1 MAIDYSTMRTS
12 GDVTTHTL
20 NMFRAWGYRPIILDS
35 RTKLDLKNCGKV
47 PLLKERS
54 EKLKSDAELDDAAAT
69 GYNIGLRLPD
79 TALVVDI
86 DPRHGGDES
95 FERLKE
101 ELHLDDIEEHTLVV
115 HTGGGGWHLIFRK
128 RADTVVRKTLRD
140 YPGIDFLTGNA
151 KSYIVCA
158 GSFHYLSGHHYELD
172 EWSCWSTDKP
182 PAAPKA
188 LLKKII
194 KKRVK
199 PCVPTAGSLGLS
211 NDELAELLSDFD
223 AKDFRDQ
230 DEWLRMAMACH
241 HMTGGAGYDAF
252 SAWSASDPQYEGDGT
267 VWGRWES
274 LGKDGGVEQVTHG
287 HILQLYTDG
296 YSGLLAV
303 PDWFSERCDKLK
315 ALRVVDEFSDE
326 GDVLDT
332 VEHEAMRYPLTE
344 LGNAERLVEYCGQDC
359 LYNGSIGW
367 LVWDGMRYARDD
379 DPDNK
384 PRMISKA
391 IASVR
396 EFGKIA
402 DDKRVRAWATKS
414 ESEAKLKSAINLSKE
429 MLHVPSD
436 ALDSDKYTLNTL
448 SGIVDLRTGK
458 LSPHSRNARLTNLAK
473 VKYDPKAK
481 APRFE
486 KFLHEVM
493 PDKKVRDWMQTAIG
507 YAATGSTVEQMMV
520 ILHGPGR
527 NGKSLLVNTI
537 AAILGKD
544 YSCTVDSKRL
554 LGSAN
559 GSGDDYKRTGAAL
572 RGKRLVVS
580 NETKKGV
587 AIDEAQIKA
596 LTSDEPI
603 VGARLYKDAA
613 EFDPTHTVFLTTNPT
628 PRIQDGGYAMWRR
641 LVLVP
646 FDVIIGADDVDL
658 TLKDKLLDE
667 AEGVL
672 RWVVDGAVKWCE
684 NRDVPLTERLP
695 VALVEAREE
704 YQEEEDRVIEWAR
717 ARTKKGNLKA
727 SSKTFGRSTVSDLHR
742 DYEAWCSY
750 HGDKHIK
757 GRKSFSQQLVSNGH
771 KRKRYEEGY
780 CFALVLRADREK
792 LPSVF
797 DDSDD

>member
-12 GDVTTHTL
+12 GEVTAHTL
-20 NMFRAWGYRPIILDS
+20 DIFRAWGYRPIILDS
-35 RTKLDLKNCGKV
+35 RAKLDLKNCGKV
-47 PLLKERS
+47 PLLKEHT
-54 EKLKSDAELDDAAAT
+54 EKLKSGAELDDAAAT

-101 ELHLDDIEEHTLVV
+101 DLSLDDIEEHALVV
-115 HTGGGGWHLIFRK
+115 HTGSGGRHLIFRK
-128 RADTVVRKTLRD
+128 RADTVTRKTLRD
-140 YPGIDFLTGNA
+140 YPGIDFLAGNA

-158 GSFHYLSGHHYELD
+158 GSFHYLGGQHYELD
-172 EWSCWSTDKP
+172 EWSDWSANKP
-182 PAAPKA
+182 PAAPPA
-188 LLKKII
+188 LLKEIVKERRI
-194 KKRVK
+194 K
-199 PCVPTAGSLGLS
+199 PCAAVGSLGLS
-211 NDELAELLSDFD
+211 NDELAELLNDFD
-223 AKDFRDQ
+223 PKDFRDQ

-252 SAWSASDPQYEGDGT
+252 SAWSASDPRYDGDGT

-274 LGKDGGVEQVTHG
+274 LGKDDGVEQVTHG
-287 HILQLYTDG
+287 HVLQLYADG
-296 YSGLLAV
+296 HSGLLAV
-303 PDWFSERCDKLK
+303 PDWFSARCDSFK
-315 ALRVVDEFSDE
+315 ASKVVDEFVDE
-326 GDVLDT
+326 GEVLDT

-344 LGNAERLVEYCGQDC
+344 LGNAERLVKYCGQDC

-396 EFGKIA
+396 QFGELA

-414 ESEAKLKSAINLSKE
+414 ESEAKLKSAVNLSKE
-429 MLHVPSD
+429 MMHVPSD

-448 SGIVDLRTGK
+448 SGIVDLRTGQ
-458 LSPHSRNARLTNLAK
+458 LSPHSRSARLTNLAK
-473 VKYDPKAK
+473 VKYDPRAE
-481 APRFE
+481 APRFK
-486 KFLHEVM
+486 KFLREVM
-493 PDKKVRDWMQTAIG
+493 PNRDVRDWMQTAIG

-527 NGKSLLVNTI
+527 NGKSLLVNTV

-580 NETKKGV
+580 NETKKGAAV
-587 AIDEAQIKA
+587 DEAQIKA

-613 EFDPTHTVFLTTNPT
+613 EFDPTHTVFLTTNPK
-628 PRIQDGGYAMWRR
+628 PRIKDGGYAMWRR

-646 FDVIIGADDVDL
+646 FDTIVAAENVDSS
-658 TLKDKLLDE
+658 LKDKFLGE
-667 AEGVL
+667 ASGIL
-672 RWVVDGAVKWCE
+672 RWVVEGAIRWYEDK
-684 NRDVPLTERLP
+684 DVPLTEKLP
-695 VALVEAREE
+695 TALIEAREE
-704 YQEEEDRVIEWAR
+704 YREEEDRVLQWIND
-717 ARTKKGNLKA
+717 RTLPGDVNDPNRRTAASVLFEDYFTWCENFGYKNKGMN
-727 SSKTFGRSTVSDLHR
+727 
-742 DYEAWCSY
+742 
-750 HGDKHIK
+750 
-757 GRKSFSQQLVSNGH
+757 SFSGQLVSNGYE
-771 KRKRYEEGY
+771 KKKNNKARYFPLILNG
-780 CFALVLRADREK
+780 LPPDR
-792 LPSVF
+792 F
-797 DDSDD
+797 DDHDDSL